1 MFFSLTVP
9 ITSSYHQSERDN
21 YFILKTICLDN
32 KEVKLLNDLLGEG
45 ESYDFYN
52 KKVIFI
58 TGSAGH
64 LIVDKDDFFN
74 NYVYPVLEKGDR
86 PILGMIKLSE
96 KEKQKAGGYDVIV
109 MAYVKVL
116 TNRQKKRIIISVGK
130 ESCKGDV
137 LISQIGLYDYYREG
151 GTTSAGIFS
160 IFAEL
165 QADNVK
171 TIKIDGSELE
181 MIKTIISTTKVIKSP
196 KWFQSKTGIY
206 LLFFELKDLEENKHR
221 IYLSYDS
228 AFVDIDNNILYRIE
242 DEEQR
247 LWIRQFQEKYRG
259 KSLDWR

>member
-1 MFFSLTVP
+1 MFFSLTAP
-9 ITSSYHQSERDN
+9 IISSYHQSEKDN
-21 YFILKTICLDN
+21 YLILKTICLDN

-52 KKVIFI
+52 KKVIFV

-74 NYVYPVLEKGDR
+74 NYVYPVLEKGNR
-86 PILGMIKLSE
+86 PILDMIKLSE

-116 TNRQKKRIIISVGK
+116 TNRQKKRTIISVGK
-130 ESCKGDV
+130 ESCKGNV

-151 GTTSAGIFS
+151 GTTSVGALNIFT
-160 IFAEL
+160 EL

-171 TIKIDGSELE
+171 TVEIEDSELE
-181 MIKTIISTTKVIKSP
+181 MIKNIFSKSKIIKSSER
-196 KWFQSKTGIY
+196 FQSKTGKY
-206 LLFFELKDLEENKHR
+206 LLFFELKDSEENKHR
-221 IYLSYDS
+221 MYLSYDS
-228 AFVDIDNNILYRIE
+228 AFVDIDNNIHYRIE
-242 DEEQR
+242 DEGQR

-259 KSLDWR
+259 KSLDWH